1 MQICYI
7 PPKEKYSSDN
17 FLKTQM
23 KRELAKFKDEKTQI
37 KLASCM
43 ITIALANINT
53 YAAKLDIETF
63 KTRANSKGNEILS
76 VVQIVGYWIA
86 IVAAG
91 VDIIK
96 NFKKQ
101 DIAGL
106 FAVAFKYAALFGILK
121 GLPWFF
127 ELVGDLFSMEG

>member
-7 PPKEKYSSDN
+7 PPKEKYSSND
-17 FLKTQM
+17 FLKAQM
-23 KRELAKFKDEKTQI
+23 KKELAKFKDEKTQLKI
-37 KLASCM
+37 AACM
-43 ITIALANINT
+43 ITIALAKVNAYANT
-53 YAAKLDIETF
+53 LDLEKF
-63 KTRANSKGNEILS
+63 KTRLDKKGNQLLDI
-76 VVQIVGYWIA
+76 VQLVGYWIA
-86 IVAAG
+86 ILAAG

-106 FAVAFKYAALFGILK
+106 FAVAFKYAALFGILN

-127 ELVGDLFSMEG
+127 DLIGDLFNMEG

>member
-7 PPKEKYSSDN
+7 PPKEKYSSND
-17 FLKTQM
+17 FLKSQM
-23 KRELAKFKDEKTQI
+23 KRELAKFKDEKVQLRI
-37 KLASCM
+37 AVCM
-43 ITIALANINT
+43 ITIAVSQVNL
-53 YAAKLDIETF
+53 YAKDLNLEEWKKNLD
-63 KTRANSKGNEILS
+63 KKGTQILD
-76 VVQIVGYWIA
+76 VVQTVGYWIA
-86 IVAAG
+86 IIAAA

-101 DIAGL
+101 DVAGL

-127 ELVGDLFSMEG
+127 TLIGDLFDMG

>member
-7 PPKEKYSSDN
+7 PPKEKYSRND
-17 FLKTQM
+17 FLKSQM
-23 KRELAKFKDEKTQI
+23 KRELAKFKDEKT
-37 KLASCM
+37 KLK
-43 ITIALANINT
+43 IAACTLAIAISQVNT
-53 YAAKLDIETF
+53 YAKDLDLD
-63 KTRANSKGNEILS
+63 KWKSNLDSKGNQILGI
-76 VVQIVGYWIA
+76 VQIVGYWIA
-86 IVAAG
+86 IIAAA

-127 ELVGDLFSMEG
+127 TLIGDLFDMV

>member
-1 MQICYI
+1 MHICYI

-37 KLASCM
+37 KIASCM
-43 ITIALANINT
+43 ITIALANVNA
-53 YAAKLDIETF
+53 YAKELDLE
-63 KTRANSKGNEILS
+63 KWKGNLDRKGQQILS
-76 VVQIVGYWIA
+76 IVQLVGYWIA

-96 NFKKQ
+96 NFRKQ

-106 FAVAFKYAALFGILK
+106 FAVAFKYAALFGLLK

-127 ELVGDLFSMEG
+127 DLIGDLFDME

>member
-7 PPKEKYSSDN
+7 PAKKHSHND
-17 FLKTQM
+17 FLKSQM
-23 KRELAKFKDEKTQI
+23 KRELAKFKNEKTQI
-37 KLASCM
+37 KVATCM
-43 ITIALANINT
+43 FTIAVANVNT
-53 YAAKLDIETF
+53 FAKEVNLNKFKHNLDE
-63 KTRANSKGNEILS
+63 KGNQILGIIQ
-76 VVQIVGYWIA
+76 VVGYWIA
-86 IVAAG
+86 IIAAA

-106 FAVAFKYAALFGILK
+106 FAVAFKYAALFGLLN

-127 ELVGDLFSMEG
+127 ELVGDLFKMD

>member
-7 PPKEKYSSDN
+7 PPKEKYSSTD
-17 FLKTQM
+17 FLRAQM
-23 KRELAKFKDEKTQI
+23 KRELSKFKDEKTQI

-53 YAAKLDIETF
+53 YANTLDLEKFKGKL
-63 KTRANSKGNEILS
+63 NSKGNQLLS
-76 VVQIVGYWIA
+76 IVQLVGYWIA
-86 IVAAG
+86 ILAAG
-91 VDIIK
+91 IDIIK

-106 FAVAFKYAALFGILK
+106 FAVAFKYAALFGLLN

-127 ELVGDLFSMEG
+127 ELIGDLFKME

>member
-1 MQICYI
+1 MQIYYI
-7 PPKEKYSSDN
+7 PPKEKYSSTE
-17 FLKTQM
+17 FFKSQM

-37 KLASCM
+37 KIAVG
-43 ITIALANINT
+43 IVTIALAKVNTFAKDIN
-53 YAAKLDIETF
+53 LD
-63 KTRANSKGNEILS
+63 KWKGNLDYKGKQILS
-76 VVQIVGYWIA
+76 IVQLVGYWIA
-86 IVAAG
+86 IIAAA

-127 ELVGDLFSMEG
+127 QLIGDLFDME

>member
-7 PPKEKYSSDN
+7 PPKEKYSRNN
-17 FLKTQM
+17 FLKAQM
-23 KRELAKFKDEKTQI
+23 RRELAKFKDEKTKLRLLVCTMAIAVSQVNAYANELNLEKWKTNLDTKGNQI
-37 KLASCM
+37 
-43 ITIALANINT
+43 
-53 YAAKLDIETF
+53 LDIIQT
-63 KTRANSKGNEILS
+63 
-76 VVQIVGYWIA
+76 VGYWIA
-86 IVAAG
+86 IIAAA

-106 FAVAFKYAALFGILK
+106 FAVAFKYAALFGLLN

-127 ELVGDLFSMEG
+127 ELVGDLFNIK

>member
-7 PPKEKYSSDN
+7 PPKEKYSRNN
-17 FLKTQM
+17 FLKSQM
-23 KRELAKFKDEKTQI
+23 KRELAKFKDEKVQLRI
-37 KLASCM
+37 AACM
-43 ITIALANINT
+43 ITIAVSQVNL
-53 YAAKLDIETF
+53 YAKDLNLEKWKGNLDKKGTQILDIIQT
-63 KTRANSKGNEILS
+63 
-76 VVQIVGYWIA
+76 VGYWIA
-86 IVAAG
+86 IIAAA

-106 FAVAFKYAALFGILK
+106 FAVAFKYAALFGLLN

-127 ELVGDLFSMEG
+127 ELVGDLFNME

>member
-7 PPKEKYSSDN
+7 PPKEKYSKND
-17 FLKTQM
+17 FLKAQM
-23 KRELAKFKDEKTQI
+23 KRELAKFKDEKTKLRLLVCTMAIAVSQVNAYANELNLEKWKTNLDTKGNQI
-37 KLASCM
+37 
-43 ITIALANINT
+43 
-53 YAAKLDIETF
+53 LDIIQT
-63 KTRANSKGNEILS
+63 
-76 VVQIVGYWIA
+76 VGYWIA
-86 IVAAG
+86 IIAAA

-106 FAVAFKYAALFGILK
+106 FAVAFKYAALFGLLN

-127 ELVGDLFSMEG
+127 ELVGDLFNIK